1 VSASLPLDGVV
12 VADYSQYVA
21 GPFCTLLLADLGAD
35 VVKVEPPHGD
45 PWRRQEPCGDD
56 LSKPFVALNRN
67 KRSVVLDLKS
77 DEGRRASAELIARA
91 EVVIHNSPSQRAEAF
106 GLDAS
111 SVLAVQPSAVIV
123 KISAFGSDG
132 PGGDRIGYDLSAQSA
147 SGLLMADARVGDEV
161 PIRAGGIAM
170 TDFSAG
176 MLATVAAL
184 AGVLRARATGRGGE
198 IELSLLGAGLA
209 LQTQRF
215 VSVDSEDHAHRDG
228 SPATARAA
236 TRAELDAVANEAA
249 AKLSQNPYYRAY
261 GTADGFITVACLNL
275 AQRTSLLSEFGLEDQ
290 AASNPDEPPQ
300 TSEEVRRRERLG
312 EAVAAGLAE
321 RPALEWVKRLR
332 ARGVPCEQVRT
343 LDSLFEDAQ
352 IEANGL
358 VQRIW
363 QPGLETISLLGS
375 LFKIDGETPRAR
387 QSAPARGEH
396 THEVLSSLPSLTLEP
411 DATP

>member
-1 VSASLPLDGVV
+1 MTASLPLAGVV

-35 VVKVEPPHGD
+35 VVKVEPPQGD
-45 PWRRQEPCGDD
+45 QWRRQEPCGGD

-67 KRSVVLDLKS
+67 KKSVVLDLKS
-77 DEGRRASAELIARA
+77 DEGRRASAELIAQA
-91 EVVIHNSPSQRAEAF
+91 EVVIHNCPSQRAQAF

-132 PGGDRIGYDLSAQSA
+132 PDGDRTGYDLGAQAA
-147 SGLLMADARVGDEV
+147 SGLLMADARIGDKV

-176 MLATVAAL
+176 MLAAVAAL
-184 AGVLRARATGRGGE
+184 AGVVQARATGRGGE

-209 LQTQRF
+209 LQAQRF
-215 VSVDSEDHAHRDG
+215 VSVHSENRAHPG
-228 SPATARAA
+228 SAAAAAAA
-236 TRAELDAVANEAA
+236 TRAELDAVAHETATQ
-249 AKLSQNPYYRAY
+249 LSQNPYYRAY
-261 GTADGFITVACLNL
+261 AAADGFITVACLNL
-275 AQRTSLLSEFGLEDQ
+275 AQRTSLLTEFGLDDQ
-290 AASNPDEPPQ
+290 AAADPDAPPQ
-300 TSEEVRRRERLG
+300 SSEEARRRERLG

-321 RPALEWVKRLR
+321 RPAHEWVKRLR

-363 QPGLETISLLGS
+363 QPGFEMISLLGN
-375 LFKIDGETPRAR
+375 LFKIDGEIPRGG
-387 QSAPARGEH
+387 QPAPARGEH
-396 THEVLSSLPSLTLEP
+396 TDEVLSSLTSLTLEP
-411 DATP
+411 DARP